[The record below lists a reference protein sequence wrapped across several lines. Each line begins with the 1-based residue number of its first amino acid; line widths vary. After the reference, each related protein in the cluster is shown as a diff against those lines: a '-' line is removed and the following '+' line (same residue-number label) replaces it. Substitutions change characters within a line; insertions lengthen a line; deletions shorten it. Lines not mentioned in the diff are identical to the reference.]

1 MSVLVTS
8 PFTHISS
15 NIHSHRAAQG
25 AIYADQLES
34 TGNTVH
40 LDRTGNIA
48 PDINAFTEM
57 YVYHGNDWG
66 GSLNLFGGM
75 KNYSGINNL
84 IRYSQFTG
92 TVYSLWIDHPKY
104 SEMLEPRM
112 AGDIHP
118 DWHKVNWENLK
129 RIENTAVTIKNI
141 LSTNKV
147 VIGDSHAISLYRT
160 GWHVKSIPFKTLHGA
175 LKEDLNTF
183 VDPDKL
189 ISDKD
194 DYMYKLYTKYL
205 RKNIPINYTN
215 IPDITIDPL
224 TFVLLIKPSDLIK
237 FIKTDTNKHKKMLDL
252 YSAYIT
258 SKKNLKNTD
267 IKYNDKCIELAINKK
282 EFDKEM
288 YNIGN
293 YFLDIKENNTYDD
306 DKNKTEKIERIISL
320 KVGYMSFIF
329 ELADIIN
336 EIYTSQTV
344 YFTATKE
351 LLIEMQQ
358 I

>member
-175 LKEDLNTF
+175 LKEDLNTLI
-183 VDPDKL
+183 DPDFDT
-189 ISDKD
+189 IEF
-194 DYMYKLYTKYL
+194 YFG
-205 RKNIPINYTN
+205 NIDNRHHLNRQDNP
-215 IPDITIDPL
+215 
-224 TFVLLIKPSDLIK
+224 
-237 FIKTDTNKHKKMLDL
+237 
-252 YSAYIT
+252 
-258 SKKNLKNTD
+258 
-267 IKYNDKCIELAINKK
+267 ELATRN
-282 EFDKEM
+282 
-288 YNIGN
+288 
-293 YFLDIKENNTYDD
+293 LANTYHEQLS
-306 DKNKTEKIERIISL
+306 K
-320 KVGYMSFIF
+320 
-329 ELADIIN
+329 LADIVK
-336 EIYTSQTV
+336 TV
-344 YFTATKE
+344 SAYE
-351 LLIEMQQ
+351 LLPIENESRALPKTGYYKGTPFFGSWQQRENTRLIFKEQMQKLCASSKVQ
-358 I
+358 FIEWVQPMINGIGELDFKFMEKPKSVHLSRQAYPHWQGEKWSGLPEKIATIEDFFA